1 MLTKYPKRLLTDVG
15 KIYKKMLKSLL
26 TNVGNILKRSL
37 TNVVKICAN
46 VEKIVHSTRGP
57 RRLGDGG
64 GSRVQ
69 GAVHP

>member
-1 MLTKYPKRLLTDVG
+1 
-15 KIYKKMLKSLL
+15 MLKILL

-37 TNVVKICAN
+37 TNVVKKCEH
-46 VEKIVHSTRGP
+46 VEKIAHSTRGP

-64 GSRVQ
+64 GIRLQ

>member
-1 MLTKYPKRLLTDVG
+1 MLG
-15 KIYKKMLKSLL
+15 KNIKEMLKILL
-26 TNVGNILKRSL
+26 TNVGNILKRFL

-64 GSRVQ
+64 GIRLQ